1 MSNWFQT
8 QFRTFRRVYI
18 WWRDQL
24 TIVGKMIFL
33 VMIGSLPTFADSGAV
48 LAIVF
53 IASST
58 ILLVAAAA
66 SFLFRPR
73 LSVRATCPNNWM
85 CRESRVV
92 PVRITNRSRFPVYE
106 LRLDMVSIPGVWEIV
121 EAEAFV
127 KVLKPG
133 ETITVSLRV
142 KALRRGEF
150 QLPELRATTSFPL
163 NLRIRS
169 KAFPVR
175 RQALILP
182 FYRELRSFD
191 LLRFMPNLVQGQ
203 DLALQTVGLT
213 GEYVGSREYQPG
225 LAVRKW
231 DYASWARLGRPVVR
245 EFSEPRYPSVAV
257 IVDTFFPTW
266 RHERGELVPE
276 LEATLSLAAAVT
288 EALVAHGYRLSML
301 TIGKDCFTS
310 DCRFSSENHVVV
322 LERLALG
329 NPCHLDGL
337 KELAGR
343 LEHSPTTWDLAIVL
357 SHRWESEQ
365 EELFQLATRRN
376 ASGRRV
382 LVQLDEQVDEQAH
395 ADADPGFGHRV
406 TASQIEAGQVDL

>member
-1 MSNWFQT
+1 MRDWFRT

-24 TIVGKMIFL
+24 TPVGKTIFL

-53 IASST
+53 MTSGT
-58 ILLVAAAA
+58 MLLVAAAT

-73 LSVRATCPNNWM
+73 LSVRASCPSNWM

-92 PVRITNRSRFPVYE
+92 PTRVTNRSRFPVYE
-106 LRLDMVSIPGVWEIV
+106 LWLDVVSTPGVWEV
-121 EAEAFV
+121 AEAGTFL

-133 ETITVSLRV
+133 ETTTVSVRI

-150 QLPELRATTSFPL
+150 ELPELRATTSFPL
-163 NLRIRS
+163 NIRIRS
-169 KAFPVR
+169 QRFPLR
-175 RQALILP
+175 RTALILP

-203 DLALQTVGLT
+203 DVALQTVGIT

-257 IVDTFFPTW
+257 IVDTFFPAG
-266 RHERGELVPE
+266 RHASGELVPE

-288 EALVAHGYRLSML
+288 EALVTHSYRISLL
-301 TIGKDCFTS
+301 TIGNECLTS
-310 DCRFSSENHVVV
+310 DCRFSSENHVAV

-329 NPCHLDGL
+329 TPCQLDGL
-337 KELAGR
+337 KELAAQ
-343 LEHSPTTWDLAIVL
+343 LEHSPATWDLAIVL
-357 SHRWESEQ
+357 SHRWDKEQ
-365 EELFQLATRRN
+365 EQLFQLATRRN

-382 LVQLDEQVDEQAH
+382 WIRREEQAH
-395 ADADPGFGHRV
+395 AYTDPGFGHCV